1 MKRIVGCVLT
11 LLALTQVSEA
21 QVSRYIVRFTN
32 KGSNPFSLNNPSS
45 FLSQRAINRRTK
57 YSIAIDSTDLPV
69 TPRYIDSVRLA
80 GTVTVLCTSKW
91 LNGIAIQTS
100 DAAALAKINSLAF
113 VKSVSGA
120 ALRTSNSVANNNK
133 FEIENQQYSSSGL
146 KESGILG
153 DYYDYG
159 TSFAQ
164 VHIHNGEF
172 LHDIGLRGQG
182 MIIGMLDA
190 GYNNYLTLKA
200 FDSVRNNGQILG
212 VYDFVARDSSVNE
225 DFAHGMECFSTMAA
239 NIPGQFVGTAPKANF
254 YLFRTEDASS
264 EYPVEEFN
272 WVCGAER
279 VDSLGGDVISS
290 SLGYT
295 TFDAPLTSASHTY
308 ADMNGNTTM
317 AAIGADLAAKK
328 GILVVNAAGNDG
340 TSTWHYIGTPAD
352 ADSIMTVGAVTTTGA
367 VASFSSYGPSS
378 DGRVKPDVAS
388 VGAGTIIQ
396 FPNGAIGGGNGT
408 SFACPNIA
416 GLTTCLWQGFPE
428 YNNMHIINALRQAGS
443 KASAPDDRVGYGIPD
458 VKKALVNL
466 LKEFS
471 TARGA
476 VSNCMATIQWTS
488 KDVSSMKYEIERQL
502 PGQSNFIKI
511 AEKSGTGNVFA
522 TRAPYQYQDVL
533 SGIPAGTITYRIRQ
547 FIDTS
552 ISGLTAIYID
562 TVTVT
567 LQAACIDANV
577 TDVTIAPNP
586 AKDILTVRVTTPNA
600 SSNLVIRIFNST
612 GQLMASLNKSKAGGT
627 AFFNDISLVRFS
639 KGKYY
644 VNVYNENK
652 LLATKELIKL

>member
-80 GTVTVLCTSKW
+80 GAVTVLCTSKW

-378 DGRVKPDVAS
+378 DGR
-388 VGAGTIIQ
+388 
-396 FPNGAIGGGNGT
+396 
-408 SFACPNIA
+408 
-416 GLTTCLWQGFPE
+416 
-428 YNNMHIINALRQAGS
+428 
-443 KASAPDDRVGYGIPD
+443 
-458 VKKALVNL
+458 
-466 LKEFS
+466 
-471 TARGA
+471 
-476 VSNCMATIQWTS
+476 
-488 KDVSSMKYEIERQL
+488 
-502 PGQSNFIKI
+502 
-511 AEKSGTGNVFA
+511 
-522 TRAPYQYQDVL
+522 
-533 SGIPAGTITYRIRQ
+533 
-547 FIDTS
+547 
-552 ISGLTAIYID
+552 
-562 TVTVT
+562 
-567 LQAACIDANV
+567 
-577 TDVTIAPNP
+577 
-586 AKDILTVRVTTPNA
+586 
-600 SSNLVIRIFNST
+600 
-612 GQLMASLNKSKAGGT
+612 
-627 AFFNDISLVRFS
+627 
-639 KGKYY
+639 
-644 VNVYNENK
+644 
-652 LLATKELIKL
+652 